1 MSRFPQ
7 PSQRL
12 QSLSVYAR
20 RMQVIGVAAVALQM
34 YKDGK
39 PISDVQ
45 QALKLA
51 SVR

>member
-1 MSRFPQ
+1 MSYFPQ

-20 RMQVIGVAAVALQM
+20 RMQVIGVHAVALQM

-39 PISDVQ
+39 PIADVQ
-45 QALKLA
+45 QVLRMVSKH
-51 SVR
+51 